1 MNWKERIINTIQGKS
16 VDFLPFAP
24 RLDIWYQFNKLN
36 NRLPEKYKNC
46 TLREIIKDMDIGF
59 HTVVPD
65 FRNFRCKESIGFLGL
80 GIYDLKENPYK
91 INADYIDYKFKTDKD
106 GITTTN
112 FKTPYGV
119 ITTRT
124 LYSDRMRSDGSSIG
138 HTIEHAVKNLS
149 DLKAIGYIF
158 EKIEIEDN
166 YRNFL
171 DFKTSIG
178 NDGIIVAFSMLSGS
192 PMHHIMKELIP
203 FEKFIYM
210 LNDNLK
216 ELENLTEKIEFLFN
230 KVISVSAGSK
240 ADAIFLGANYDSFLT
255 WPPFFKKYITPYLK
269 KCSNVVHKTD
279 KFFITHADGE
289 NEGLIQEYINADID
303 IADSICPY
311 PMTKLKIKDIRRIFD
326 GKITIWGGLPSICVL
341 EESMS
346 DYEFNKFLD
355 NFFNDIEKGD
365 RLILSFAD
373 TTPPNAKFERIEKV
387 ARMSRSFKI

>member
-80 GIYDLKENPYK
+80 GIYDLKDNPYK

-269 KCSNVVHKTD
+269 KCSNIVHKAD

-346 DYEFNKFLD
+346 DYEFDKFLD

-373 TTPPNAKFERIEKV
+373 TTPPTAKLERIEKV

>member
-1 MNWKERIINTIQGKS
+1 MNWKERIINTIQGKP
-16 VDFLPFAP
+16 VDFLPFVP
-24 RLDIWYQFNKLN
+24 RLDIWYQSNKLN

-46 TLREIIKDMDIGF
+46 TLREIIKDMDVGF

-65 FRNFRCKESIGFLGL
+65 FRNFRCKENIGFLGL
-80 GIYDLKENPYK
+80 GIYDLKDNPYK

-138 HTIEHAVKNLS
+138 HTIEHAVKNS
-149 DLKAIGYIF
+149 DDLKAIGYIF

-166 YRNFL
+166 YSNFL
-171 DFKTSIG
+171 DFKKFIG
-178 NDGIIVAFSMLSGS
+178 DDGISIAFCMLSGS
-192 PMHHIMKELIP
+192 PMHHIMKELMS

-210 LNDNLK
+210 LNDNPK
-216 ELENLTEKIEFLFN
+216 ELDSLAKKIEILFN
-230 KVISVSAGSK
+230 KVIPVSAGSK
-240 ADAIFLGANYDSFLT
+240 TDAIFSGANYDSFLT
-255 WPPFFKKYITPYLK
+255 WPSFFKKYITPYLK
-269 KCSNVVHKTD
+269 NCSDIVHKAG
-279 KFFITHADGE
+279 KFFVTHADGE
-289 NEGLIQEYINADID
+289 NEGLIQEYMNADID

-311 PMTKLKIKDIRRIFD
+311 PMTKLKIKDFRRVFD

-346 DYEFNKFLD
+346 DYEFDKFLND
-355 NFFNDIEKGD
+355 FFNDIEKGD

-373 TTPPNAKFERIEKV
+373 TTPPTAKLERIEKV
-387 ARMSRSFKI
+387 ARMARSFKI